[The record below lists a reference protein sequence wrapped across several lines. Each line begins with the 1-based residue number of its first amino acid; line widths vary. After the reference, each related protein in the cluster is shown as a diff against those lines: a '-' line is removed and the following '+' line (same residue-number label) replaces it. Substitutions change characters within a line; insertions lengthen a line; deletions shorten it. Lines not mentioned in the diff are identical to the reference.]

1 MKISFKLE
9 KRGSNKWF
17 VLKYQPILT
26 KMHPLTDETRGLI
39 TDFVDLVKREN
50 DQVSDRMREN
60 SEAKT
65 DDDFSDIIE
74 G

>member
-1 MKISFKLE
+1 
-9 KRGSNKWF
+9 
-17 VLKYQPILT
+17 
-26 KMHPLTDETRGLI
+26 MHPLTDETRGLI

-50 DQVSDRMREN
+50 EQVSDRMREY
-60 SEAKT
+60 SETKT